1 MCSEKSIIANIL
13 PHLPEDCKFT
23 VFQYLPS
30 NRNLQPN
37 NSSLPRETKSMR
49 CRRTFIHA
57 ILYCLKRMCDPW
69 DNIQIS
75 EVNLSRWPIDRDLAD
90 LICESHPS
98 LAIVIDNDNET
109 ENCLMIKKV
118 TRKLMRLVV
127 NCFFDGTRGRGIS
140 KG

>member
-1 MCSEKSIIANIL
+1 
-13 PHLPEDCKFT
+13 
-23 VFQYLPS
+23 
-30 NRNLQPN
+30 
-37 NSSLPRETKSMR
+37 
-49 CRRTFIHA
+49 
-57 ILYCLKRMCDPW
+57 MCDPW

-90 LICESHPS
+90 LICEARPS

-127 NCFFDGTRGRGIS
+127 NCFFDGTKGRGTS

>member
-1 MCSEKSIIANIL
+1 
-13 PHLPEDCKFT
+13 
-23 VFQYLPS
+23 
-30 NRNLQPN
+30 
-37 NSSLPRETKSMR
+37 
-49 CRRTFIHA
+49 
-57 ILYCLKRMCDPW
+57 MCDPW

-90 LICESHPS
+90 LICEARPS